1 MKTVYRS
8 KVDLWLV
15 VVIAAVPIVLL
26 EFILDGLNTPDK
38 FAELLALVIVLAV
51 LGIFAWLYF
60 STRYTITGDFLLVKT
75 GPFSWVIPIEDIVRI
90 EPTRNPSSSPA
101 LSLDRLLIRY
111 GQSAELM
118 ISPKDKSG
126 FMDEL
131 KKHLKPNSTAVNP

>member
-1 MKTVYRS
+1 METVYRS

-38 FAELLALVIVLAV
+38 FAELLALVIMLAV

>member
-1 MKTVYRS
+1 METVYRS